1 MHIGRFII
9 FLLFLPA
16 LLPKAAAQEYKHLD
30 SLVSQAD
37 SFYAVKNYDS
47 SLVINLRA
55 LQWIRNNKQE
65 NYTNILSAQVMLNIG
80 RCYKKKEDPENTH
93 RFLSFALRQSRA
105 NRIDIDIETAFIEL
119 NDLHRSISI
128 NNQLFNYPAIAATEE
143 TSIFYPVTKV
153 EVISADSIR
162 ITIQAGKYDG
172 ITDSVKRGG
181 IISKWESKDVQ
192 RPYGLVNCYPR
203 EVGNNYTIAHATNDS
218 LLQVLPGDLVE
229 LKTRVPVSW
238 KNLAISVSAN
248 RLIYFQN
255 NYREPIYNSRY
266 LYYYAD
272 SLTNNDIARIMKN
285 QIDEA
290 VRILAEDTVAG
301 GGYAE
306 VKGSKG
312 IFAGENII
320 KAMANSTDDH
330 LKLFLDFVNAFPR
343 KYMGTPYKFSEVYAT
358 WVINNTPMD
367 PAVVSSFLIKQ
378 PTSIIRKKLAG
389 NLSKDITDNEL
400 IVRWFNEGM
409 LMANADNIDSAQYMA
424 QLIQDASFALND
436 KLNEGWANYLT
447 GFTEKK
453 LGNYK
458 KADSSFKKSLAQFI
472 QSGNKEGEGWAISAI
487 ANLRSSEQIKVSV
500 QTGHLFPYIIAI
512 SPNSRFM
519 ATGGIYDKFIKI
531 WDVTLGREISTFTA
545 HTSDIYALQYSP
557 NGRYLVSSSYDST
570 IKIWNAYD
578 YSLIKTIN
586 TRRPEMAVIFT
597 PDSKQLVA
605 GGRDS
610 LIKFYDISTGA
621 IAKTL
626 LQVHNASI
634 TGLAFSPANSTVLF
648 SCGSDSLVYKWDL
661 ETGDWDRRYKER
673 SRVIGVWV
681 SNNGKYM
688 CSLTSDSLV
697 NVWDLENKKRYF
709 RIKAHAK
716 SNGSWGTYATPSFS
730 ADSKTLALALGA
742 DSLCIINLATLK
754 ERNYLYSSAD
764 GYGLFDVK
772 FSPDGNYLAGRL
784 ADGGP
789 IRIFNFSNWDFE
801 SNSSL
806 SHKDIKTY
814 YTLPLNIQFT
824 KDDNELAIVHDG
836 VSKVNLKNGSTSFLY
851 FGALSFQNNYILLNN
866 ENIGIYTDTELPS
879 LKFYDY
885 TKKEFVGKV
894 SLPDATEK
902 LTHFELSADN
912 RYVFLG
918 GDNGTIAGFELATY
932 KKIFS
937 HVYNKSKNKILKG
950 YSALRYDSIRQ
961 RLFAREI
968 LNRIVIIDVKNGNI
982 LDSIMTEDALTLEIT
997 PKFIYVPGGD
1007 GAVYKYDATTLKLL
1021 KKIKVYKDK
1030 KLCYNSVMSYDY
1042 RYLVVQIADKFVTL
1056 DTKTDKVLYEKYD
1069 HDYENGMMAIS
1080 HNNKTLATGGFDCK
1094 VNMYD
1099 LATGNKIATIF
1110 TPRGKDFMI
1119 ADSKGNYLAPKNT
1132 LDAVTFNLNNNSYGF
1147 EQFDTRFNRPD
1158 LVLKQ
1163 LGRADSSL
1171 ITSYYAA
1178 YKKRLKKLDITESS
1192 LGDDVHLPVVR
1203 LKDRFTVKPA
1213 TSLSEYEMEIECYDA
1228 KYPLQSLQVLVN
1240 NSPVFGTAGKV
1251 ISSNANRTTLKV
1263 KVPLS
1268 TDKNLVKVFCTN
1280 SKGAISLTETIE
1292 ISSSYK
1298 PPTPAKTYF
1307 IGIAVS
1313 NYKDTSMNLRF
1324 AAKDV
1329 RDLATS
1335 FGKIFKSNFEA
1346 DTLIDSRATKE
1357 NILALREK
1365 LMKTT
1370 VNDKVIISVNG
1381 HGLLSDSLDFY
1392 YATYDIDF
1400 KKPTQKGLK
1409 YEDLEAL
1416 LDGIP
1421 ARKKLLL
1428 IDACHSGALDKE
1440 EMLAQQN
1447 KITTIKDTATD
1458 NGSVSG
1464 FASRGLIVKDKKAA
1478 VDANS
1483 SYEVMQN
1490 LFADISAGN
1499 GAIVISAAGGME
1511 YAFESEKWNNGVFT
1525 YCIRKGI
1532 EEVMADRDGGNA
1544 DRRVDVAELKNYVS
1558 KKVSELTKGK
1568 QRPVSRRENI
1578 EFNWV
1583 VW

>member
-1 MHIGRFII
+1 MRFGATILL
-9 FLLFLPA
+9 LLFLSSF
-16 LLPKAAAQEYKHLD
+16 LPTTSAQEYKQLD
-30 SLVSQAD
+30 SLVSRAD
-37 SFYAVKNYDS
+37 SFYSAKNYDS
-47 SLVINLRA
+47 SLASNLKA
-55 LQWIRNNKQE
+55 LQWIRNSKQD
-65 NYTNILSAQVMLNIG
+65 NYIYILSAQVMLNIG
-80 RCYKKKEDPENTH
+80 KCYKKRQDPENAH

-119 NDLHRSISI
+119 NDLHRFISI
-128 NNQLFNYPAIAATEE
+128 NNHQFNYPAITATEE
-143 TSIFYPVTKV
+143 ISMFYPVTKV
-153 EVISADSIR
+153 EVISTDSIR
-162 ITIQAGKYDG
+162 ITILAGKYDG

-181 IISKWESKDVQ
+181 IISKYETKDKQ

-238 KNLAISVSAN
+238 KKLAISVSVN
-248 RLIYFQN
+248 RSIYFQN

-272 SLTNNDIARIMKN
+272 SLTNNDIARIMKS
-285 QIDEA
+285 QVDE
-290 VRILAEDTVAG
+290 VVSTLAEDTVGG

-320 KAMANSTDDH
+320 KAMANSTDEH

-367 PAVVSSFLIKQ
+367 PGVVSSFLIKQ
-378 PTSIIRKKLAG
+378 PTSLARKKMAD
-389 NLSKDITDNEL
+389 NLSKDIIDNEL

-409 LMANADNIDSAQYMA
+409 LMANADNIDSAQYIA
-424 QLIQDASFALND
+424 QLIQDASIALKD
-436 KLNEGWANYLT
+436 KTNEGWATYLS
-447 GFTEKK
+447 GFIEKK
-453 LGNYK
+453 LGTYK
-458 KADSSFKKSLAQFI
+458 TADSSFKKSWAQFK
-472 QSGNKEGEGWAISAI
+472 QSGNKEGEGWAIGAI

-519 ATGGIYDKFIKI
+519 ATGGMYDKFIKI

-586 TRRPEMAVIFT
+586 TRRPELAVIFT

-610 LIKFYDISTGA
+610 VVKFYDISTGA
-621 IAKTL
+621 IIKTL
-626 LQVHNASI
+626 KQVHKASV
-634 TGLAFSPANSTVLF
+634 TGLAFSPANSSVLF
-648 SCGSDSLVYKWDL
+648 SSGSDSMLYKWDL
-661 ETGDWDRRYKER
+661 ETGDWDRWYKEKG
-673 SRVIGVWV
+673 RVLGVWV
-681 SNNGKYM
+681 SNNGRYM
-688 CSLTSDSLV
+688 CSLSSDSMV

-709 RIKAHAK
+709 RIKVHAK
-716 SNGSWGTYATPSFS
+716 SNGYWGTYAAPAFS
-730 ADSKTLALALGA
+730 PDSKTLALALAA
-742 DSLCIINLATLK
+742 DTLCIVNLATLT
-754 ERNYLYSSAD
+754 ERNYLFSSAKD
-764 GYGLFDVK
+764 YGLFDVT

-789 IRIFNFSNWDFE
+789 IRIFNFSDWDFE

-814 YTLPLNIQFT
+814 YTLPLSIQFT

-836 VSKVNLKNGSTSFLY
+836 ISKVNLKNGSTSFLY

-866 ENIGIYTDTELPS
+866 ESIGIYTDTELSS
-879 LKFYDY
+879 LKFFDY
-885 TKKEFVGKV
+885 TKKEFTGKV
-894 SLPDATEK
+894 SLPDSTEK

-918 GDNGTIAGFELATY
+918 GNKGTIAGFELATY
-932 KKIFS
+932 EKIFS
-937 HVYNKSKNKILKG
+937 NVYNTSTSSILKG
-950 YSALRYDSIRQ
+950 FNALRYDSTRQ
-961 RLFAREI
+961 RLFAREM
-968 LNRIVIIDVKNGNI
+968 LNRILVIDVNNGNI
-982 LDSIMTEDALTLEIT
+982 LDSIIIESAMTLEIT
-997 PKFIYVPGGD
+997 PKFIYVPTANGE
-1007 GAVYKYDATTLKLL
+1007 VYKYDAVTLKFL
-1021 KKIKVYKDK
+1021 KKIKVYKENA
-1030 KLCYNSVMSYDY
+1030 LCYNSVMSGNY
-1042 RYLVVQIADKFVTL
+1042 RYLVVQVADKFVTL
-1056 DTKTDKVLYEKYD
+1056 DTNTDKVLYEKYD
-1069 HDYENGMMAIS
+1069 HDYENGMIAIS

-1099 LATGNKIATIF
+1099 LATGNKVATIF

-1132 LDAVTFNLNNNSYGF
+1132 LDAVTFNFNNNSYGF

-1178 YKKRLKKLDITESS
+1178 YKKRLKKLNITESS

-1213 TSLSEYEMEIECYDA
+1213 TSFSEYEMEIECYDA

-1240 NSPVFGTAGKV
+1240 NSPVFGTSGKI
-1251 ISSNANRTTLKV
+1251 ISGNINRTTLKV

-1268 TDKNLVKVFCTN
+1268 TDKNLVKVYCTN
-1280 SKGAISLTETIE
+1280 SKGATSLTETIE
-1292 ISSSYK
+1292 ISSSYN
-1298 PPTPAKTYF
+1298 PATPSKTYF

-1335 FGKIFKSNFEA
+1335 FGKIYKTNFEA

-1392 YATYDIDF
+1392 YATHDVDF

-1440 EMLAQQN
+1440 EILAQQN
-1447 KITTIKDTATD
+1447 KITTTKDTATD

-1464 FASRGLIVKDKKAA
+1464 FASRGLIVKDKKAT

-1490 LFADISAGN
+1490 LFADISTGN
-1499 GAIVISAAGGME
+1499 GAVVISAAGGME

-1532 EEVMADRDGGNA
+1532 EENMADTDGGNA

>member
-1 MHIGRFII
+1 MRPGGII
-9 FLLFLPA
+9 LLLLFLA
-16 LLPKAAAQEYKHLD
+16 SFFQKVSAQEYKQLD
-30 SLVSQAD
+30 SLVSRAD
-37 SFYAVKNYDS
+37 SFYSAKNYDS
-47 SLVINLRA
+47 SLANNLKA
-55 LQWIRNNKQE
+55 LQWIRNSKQG
-65 NYTNILSAQVMLNIG
+65 NYTYLLSAQVMLNIG
-80 RCYKKKEDPENTH
+80 RCYKKRNEPENAH
-93 RFLSFALRQSRA
+93 RFLTFALRQSRA
-105 NRIDIDIETAFIEL
+105 NKINVDIETAFVEL

-128 NNQLFNYPAIAATEE
+128 NNQLFNYPAIEATEE
-143 TSIFYPVTKV
+143 TSMYFPITKV
-153 EVISADSIR
+153 EVISKDSIR
-162 ITIQAGKYDG
+162 ITIQGGKYDG
-172 ITDSVKRGG
+172 ITDSVRRGG
-181 IISKWESKDVQ
+181 IYSKYEAKDKE
-192 RPYGLVNCYPR
+192 RPIGLVNCYPR
-203 EVGNNYTIAHATNDS
+203 EVGNNYTIAHATNDT
-218 LLQVLPGDLVE
+218 LLQVFPGDLVE

-238 KNLAISVSAN
+238 KNLAIYVSAIRYIN
-248 RLIYFQN
+248 FQN
-255 NYREPIYNSRY
+255 NYKEPIYNSRY

-272 SLTNNDIARIMKN
+272 SMTNDDIARIMKS
-285 QIDEA
+285 QVDEVA
-290 VRILAEDTVAG
+290 QMLAEDTTAG
-301 GGYAE
+301 GYNE
-306 VKGSKG
+306 VKGIKG
-312 IFAGENII
+312 IFAGETLV
-320 KAMANSTDDH
+320 KAMANTTDEH

-343 KYMGTPYKFSEVYAT
+343 KYMGTPYKFSETYAT
-358 WVINNTPMD
+358 WVISNTPMD

-378 PTSIIRKKLAG
+378 PTSIARKKMAG

-400 IVRWFNEGM
+400 IVKWFNEGM

-424 QLIQDASFALND
+424 KLIQDASTALND
-436 KLNEGWANYLT
+436 KTNEGWATYLS
-447 GFTEKK
+447 GFIEKK

-458 KADSSFKKSLAQFI
+458 IADSSFKKSIAQFK
-472 QSGNKEGEGWAISAI
+472 QSGNKEGEDWAISAV

-519 ATGGIYDKFIKI
+519 ATGGTYDKFIKI
-531 WDVTLGREISTFTA
+531 WDVTLGREIATFTA
-545 HTSDIYALQYSP
+545 HTSDINALQYSP
-557 NGRYLVSSSYDST
+557 NGRYLVSTAYDST

-578 YSLIKTIN
+578 YSLIKTIK
-586 TRRPEMAVIFT
+586 TKRPELAVIFT

-610 LIKFYDISTGA
+610 LVKFYDISTGA
-621 IAKTL
+621 VVKTL
-626 LQVHNASI
+626 KQVHKASV
-634 TGLAFSPANSTVLF
+634 TGLAFSPANSDVLF
-648 SCGSDSLVYKWDL
+648 SCGSDSMLYKWDL
-661 ETGDWDRRYKER
+661 STGDWDRWYKEKGR
-673 SRVIGVWV
+673 IMVVWV
-681 SNNGKYM
+681 SNNGRYM
-688 CSLTSDSLV
+688 CSLSSDSMA

-709 RIKAHAK
+709 RIKVHAK
-716 SNGSWGTYATPSFS
+716 SNGYWGTFAGPAFS
-730 ADSKTLALALGA
+730 PDSKTLALALAA
-742 DSLCIINLATLK
+742 DTLCIVNLATLK
-754 ERNYLYSSAD
+754 ERNYLFSSTE
-764 GYGLFDVK
+764 GYGLFDVT

-784 ADGGP
+784 DIGGP
-789 IRIFNFSNWDFE
+789 IRIFNFANWDFE

-814 YTLPLNIQFT
+814 YTLPLSIQFT

-836 VSKVNLKNGSTSFLY
+836 ISKVNLKNGSTSFLY
-851 FGALSFQNNYILLNN
+851 YGALSFQNNYILLNK

-879 LKFYDY
+879 LKFFDY
-885 TKKEFVGKV
+885 INKEFIGKV
-894 SLPDATEK
+894 SLPDSTEK
-902 LTHFELSADN
+902 LTHFELTADN
-912 RYVFLG
+912 KYVFLG
-918 GDNGTIAGFELATY
+918 GDKGTIAGFELKSY

-937 HVYNKSKNKILKG
+937 NIYNHSSSSSLKG
-950 YSALRYDSIRQ
+950 FTALRYDSTRQ
-961 RLFAREI
+961 RLFAREM
-968 LNRIVIIDVKNGNI
+968 LNRILVIDIKNGSV
-982 LDSIMTEDALTLEIT
+982 LDSIMIESAMTLQVT
-997 PKFIYVPGGD
+997 PKFVYIPSAGGQ
-1007 GAVYKYDATTLKLL
+1007 VYKYDAATFKLL
-1021 KKIKVYKDK
+1021 KKIKIQNSKE
-1030 KLCYNSVMSYDY
+1030 LGYNSVMSYDY
-1042 RYLVVQIADKFVTL
+1042 RYLVVQIADKFITL

-1080 HNNKTLATGGFDCK
+1080 HNNKMLATGGFDCK

-1132 LDAVTFNLNNNSYGF
+1132 LDAVTFNYNNNSYGF

-1178 YKKRLKKLDITESS
+1178 YKKRLKKLNINEST
-1192 LGDDVHLPVVR
+1192 LGSDVHLPVVR

-1240 NSPVFGTAGKV
+1240 NSPVFGTTGKT
-1251 ISSNANRTTLKV
+1251 ISGNVNRTTLKV

-1268 TDKNLVKVFCTN
+1268 TDKNLVKVYCTN
-1280 SKGAISLTETIE
+1280 SKGATSLTETIE

-1298 PPTPAKTYF
+1298 PATPSKTYF

-1329 RDLATS
+1329 RDLAAS
-1335 FGKIFKSNFEA
+1335 FGKMYKTNFEA

-1357 NILALREK
+1357 NILALRDK

-1392 YATYDIDF
+1392 YATHDIDF
-1400 KKPTQKGLK
+1400 KKPTEKGLK

-1440 EMLAQQN
+1440 EMLAQQ
-1447 KITTIKDTATD
+1447 KQVTTIKDTATD

-1464 FASRGLIVKDKKAA
+1464 FASRGLIVKDKKGA

-1490 LFADISAGN
+1490 LFADISSGN
-1499 GAIVISAAGGME
+1499 GAVVISAAGGME

-1532 EEVMADRDGGNA
+1532 EEDMADKEGGNA
-1544 DRRVDVAELKNYVS
+1544 DRRVDVVELKNYVS

>member
-1 MHIGRFII
+1 MRFAGLILFA
-9 FLLFLPA
+9 FLFPP
-16 LLPKAAAQEYKHLD
+16 LLPKASSQEYKQLD
-30 SLVSQAD
+30 NLVSRAD
-37 SFYAVKNYDS
+37 SFFSAKDYDS
-47 SLVINLRA
+47 SLVNNLKA
-55 LQWIRNNKQE
+55 LQWIRNNKQD
-65 NYTNILSAQVMLNIG
+65 NYTYIVSAQVMLNIG
-80 RCYKKKEDPENTH
+80 RCYKKRGEPENAH
-93 RFLSFALRQSRA
+93 RFLTLSLRQSRA
-105 NRIDIDIETAFIEL
+105 NKINIDIETAFIEL

-143 TSIFYPVTKV
+143 TSMFYPVTKV
-153 EVISADSIR
+153 EAISADSVR

-203 EVGNNYTIAHATNDS
+203 EVGNNYTIAYASNDS

-248 RLIYFQN
+248 RSIFFLN

-272 SLTNNDIARIMKN
+272 SLSNTDIARIMKS
-285 QIDEA
+285 QVDDVA
-290 VRILAEDTVAG
+290 KMLADDTLP
-301 GGYAE
+301 GGYSE

-320 KAMANSTDDH
+320 KAMANSTDEH
-330 LKLFLDFVNAFPR
+330 LKLFLDFVNSFPR

-358 WVINNTPMD
+358 WIINNTPMD
-367 PAVVSSFLIKQ
+367 PASVSSFLIKQ
-378 PTSIIRKKLAG
+378 PGSSTRKKMAA
-389 NLSKDITDNEL
+389 NLSKDITENEL
-400 IVRWFNEGM
+400 VVKWFNEGM

-424 QLIQDASFALND
+424 ELIKDASIALND
-436 KLNEGWANYLT
+436 KVNEGWASYLT
-447 GFTEKK
+447 GFIEKK

-458 KADSSFKKSLAQFI
+458 TADSAFRRSMFQFK
-472 QSGNKEGEGWAISAI
+472 QSGNKEGEDWAISAV

-519 ATGGIYDKFIKI
+519 ATGGMYDKFIKI

-557 NGRYLVSSSYDST
+557 NGRYLVSSAYDST

-578 YSLIKTIN
+578 YSLIKTIH
-586 TRRPEMAVIFT
+586 TRRPELTVIFT

-610 LIKFYDISTGA
+610 LVKFYEINTGR
-621 IAKTL
+621 IIKTL
-626 LQVHNASI
+626 KQVHKASV
-634 TGLAFSPANSTVLF
+634 TGLAFSPANSDILF
-648 SCGSDSLVYKWDL
+648 SCGSDSMLYKWDL
-661 ETGDWDRRYKER
+661 ETGDWDRWYKEKG
-673 SRVIGVWV
+673 SVLGVWV

-688 CSLTSDSLV
+688 CSLSTDSMA

-709 RIKAHAK
+709 RIKVHAK
-716 SNGSWGTYATPSFS
+716 NNGYWGTYAAPAFS
-730 ADSKTLALALGA
+730 PDSKTLAFALAA
-742 DSLCIINLATLK
+742 DTLCVVNLSTLQ
-754 ERNYLYSSAD
+754 ERNYLYSSAKD
-764 GYGLFDVK
+764 FGLFDVS

-801 SNSSL
+801 SNASL
-806 SHKDIKTY
+806 THKDIKTY
-814 YTLPLNIQFT
+814 YTLPLSIQFT

-836 VSKVNLKNGSTSFLY
+836 ISKVNLKNGSTSFLY

-866 ENIGIYTDTELPS
+866 ENIGIYTDTELAS

-885 TKKEFVGKV
+885 VKKEFIGKV
-894 SLPDATEK
+894 SLPDSTEK

-918 GDNGTIAGFELATY
+918 GNKGTIAGFELATY

-937 HVYNKSKNKILKG
+937 HVYNTSTSSILKG
-950 YSALRYDSIRQ
+950 FTALRYDSTRQ

-968 LNRIVIIDVKNGNI
+968 LNRILVIDVKNGNI
-982 LDSIMTEDALTLEIT
+982 IDSIISESSMTLEVT
-997 PKFIYVPGGD
+997 PKFVYVPTAGGE
-1007 GAVYKYDATTLKLL
+1007 VHKYDASTLKLL
-1021 KKIKVYKDK
+1021 KKIKIQNSKE
-1030 KLCYNSVMSYDY
+1030 LGYNSIMSYDY
-1042 RYLVVQIADKFVTL
+1042 RYLVVQIANKFVTL

-1132 LDAVTFNLNNNSYGF
+1132 LDAVTFNFNNNSYGF

-1171 ITSYYAA
+1171 VKSYYAA
-1178 YKKRLKKLDITESS
+1178 YKKRLKKLNINESS
-1192 LGDDVHLPVVR
+1192 LGNDVHLPVVR

-1213 TSLSEYEMEIECYDA
+1213 TSLSEYEMEIECFDA

-1240 NSPVFGTAGKV
+1240 NSPVFGTAGKI
-1251 ISSNANRTTLKV
+1251 ISGNVNRTILKV

-1268 TDKNLVKVFCTN
+1268 TDKNIVKVYCTN
-1280 SKGAISLTETIE
+1280 NKGAISLTETIE

-1298 PPTPAKTYF
+1298 PDSAAKTYF

-1335 FGKIFKSNFEA
+1335 FGKMYKNNFET
-1346 DTLIDSRATKE
+1346 DTLIDDKATKE

-1365 LMKTT
+1365 LMQTT

-1392 YATYDIDF
+1392 YATYDVDF

-1440 EMLAQQN
+1440 EMLAQQ
-1447 KITTIKDTATD
+1447 KQITSIKDTSTD

-1464 FASRGLIVKDKKAA
+1464 FASRGLIVKDKKGA

-1499 GAIVISAAGGME
+1499 GAVVISAAGGME

-1525 YCIRKGI
+1525 YCIRKGL
-1532 EEVMADRDGGNA
+1532 EEDMADKDGGNS

-1578 EFNWV
+1578 EYNWV